1 MNMQS
6 GNLGARV
13 DRVLELTVVWMLAVS
28 VLGLLAALSGHFLAP
43 QICIAATLLTGLYA
57 WRVRGTGVPIAHVPE
72 WTHLVLLLLVCLF
85 FRLPVFNY
93 VLGGQDQGLYVNIAH
108 YIERTGGIEV
118 RDTVLDKLQGSP
130 FVDRY
135 LSENRHVRAS
145 SGPLKGGDF
154 VSGVYIKSPTGSGLS
169 FQFYHLFPI
178 WMALFAGLFGST
190 LAVYALTFFALL
202 SVVFM
207 HRLALALTDS
217 PRAALIAGLLLALN
231 PLHAFFSKFPVTEVP
246 TLAFSL
252 IGFTYLARFWSAV
265 PGSRHNRWL
274 LLSMLSFGALFAT
287 RISGFMYIPFFVAMA
302 MAGTVM
308 DEDPVRQR
316 SMRRWVISVVA
327 LYVVSVGY
335 GLHWS
340 HQYSEDIYRSSFE
353 RIFPSHWRVALGAIV
368 VLGVLLWWG
377 LTIAV
382 NSDTGRALGK
392 SVVTLAR
399 RAIGPVVLVGLTV
412 GTYRI
417 YQLGWTTHFQGD
429 HGLNIV
435 WGLAGSHWR
444 AVRASSLATLF
455 VYLGPLMPV
464 AFVGWVLRRQ
474 DEPRIEFLRLFVA
487 GFFVYVALLQWIVPY
502 GPYYARYLLSEI
514 VPYMLLFIMVIWSRM
529 PSGYGRHAL
538 SVVITIT
545 LIYSGAVTAAQLG
558 KNESAGLY
566 QSLVKMFSPV
576 DSNDVVLLDVMGPDL
591 PNNSE
596 IKTPIMFTLGLPA
609 VTMSSTSLADPAY
622 VAALN
627 ARYND
632 VFVLS
637 PSADTPSGF
646 QLIDSTLIKVWAYQ
660 WGHSYPHS
668 IFLRENMNLYLY
680 RLVRPIFPL
689 GHPQGFQAPGAW
701 NQWLANGWS
710 HSESA
715 GVWSNAN
722 HAEIEIDP
730 QALSRVRQGIRLTFR
745 LNGLITAGHPR
756 QRILV
761 KVNGVQ
767 VATRTIIYP
776 DSHLLLDVD
785 IPAEDLDSTQKIQVV
800 FDLPDAATPKSLGIN
815 GDQRLLAIMLESLT
829 ASPLDPGGQLS
840 TKPSAPASVI
850 TRPNSR
856 QQ

>member
-1 MNMQS
+1 MQS

-13 DRVLELTVVWMLAVS
+13 DRVLEMTVVWVLAAS
-28 VLGLLAALSGHFLAP
+28 VMGLLTTLFGHFLAP
-43 QICIAATLLTGLYA
+43 QICIAATLLTGVYA
-57 WRVRGTGVPIAHVPE
+57 WRVRGGGVPVARVPE

-85 FRLPVFNY
+85 FRLPAFNY
-93 VLGGQDQGLYVNIAH
+93 VLGGQDEGLYVNIAH
-108 YIERTGGIEV
+108 YIEHTGGIEV
-118 RDTVLDKLQGSP
+118 RDTALDKLQGSP

-154 VSGVYIKSPTGSGLS
+154 VSGVYIKNPTGDSLS
-169 FQFYHLFPI
+169 FQFYHLFPV
-178 WMALFAGLFGST
+178 WMALFIGSFGST
-190 LAVYALTFFALL
+190 FGVYALTFFALL
-202 SVVFM
+202 SVLFM
-207 HRLALALTDS
+207 YRLALELTDS
-217 PRAALIAGLLLALN
+217 PRAALIAGLLLAIN

-252 IGFTYLARFWSAV
+252 IGFTYLTRFWSAA
-265 PGSRHNRWL
+265 PSSRHNRWL
-274 LLSMLSFGALFAT
+274 LLSMLSFGALFVT

-302 MAGTVM
+302 MAGAVM
-308 DEDPVRQR
+308 DQDPVRQR
-316 SMRRWVISVVA
+316 SMQRWVMGVVA
-327 LYVVSVGY
+327 LYVLSVGY

-353 RIFPSHWRVALGAIV
+353 RIFPSHWRVELAAV
-368 VLGVLLWWG
+368 VVIGMLLWWG
-377 LTIAV
+377 LTAAV
-382 NSDTGRALGK
+382 NSGAGRALGK
-392 SVVTLAR
+392 SVMTLAR
-399 RAIGPVVLVGLTV
+399 RAIGPIVLVGLV
-412 GTYRI
+412 IGTYKV
-417 YQLGWTTHFQGD
+417 YQLGWTEHFQGD
-429 HGLNIV
+429 HGLTVV
-435 WGLAGSHWR
+435 WGLTGSHWR
-444 AVRASSLATLF
+444 AVRASSLVTLF

-474 DEPRIEFLRLFVA
+474 DDPRIEFLRFFVA
-487 GFFVYVALLQWIVPY
+487 GFFVYIAVLLWVIPY

-514 VPYMLLFIMVIWSRM
+514 VPYMLLFVLVIWSRM
-529 PSGYGRHAL
+529 PSGYGRHTL
-538 SVVITIT
+538 SVAMTIT
-545 LIYSGAVTAAQLG
+545 LIYSGIVTAGQLG

-566 QSLVKMFSPV
+566 QSLVKMLSPV
-576 DSNDVVLLDVMGPDL
+576 DSNDVVLLDVMGPGL

-609 VTMSSTSLADPAY
+609 VTMSSASLADPSY
-622 VAALN
+622 IAALN

-660 WGHSYPHS
+660 WNHSYPHS

-680 RLVRPIFPL
+680 RLDRPIFPL

-701 NQWLANGWS
+701 NQWLASGWS
-710 HSESA
+710 QPESA
-715 GVWSNAN
+715 GVWSNAKY
-722 HAEIEIDP
+722 AEIEIDP
-730 QALSRVRQGIRLTFR
+730 RALSRIRQGIRLTFR
-745 LNGLITAGHPR
+745 MNGLITAAHPR

-767 VATRTIIYP
+767 VVTRTITYP

-785 IPAEDLDSTQKIQVV
+785 IPAADLDSTQKIQVA

-840 TKPSAPASVI
+840 TKPIVPTPIPTKSNP
-850 TRPNSR
+850 R
-856 QQ
+856 QR